1 MSGLK
6 IYTGNRLEI
15 LADRLAEV
23 VRGPLATA
31 LETETVIVQSRGM
44 ERWVSMALARRNG
57 VSANMA
63 FPFPNAFLDEMFRR
77 FLPELPDPSPFA
89 PPILAFRIMT
99 CLPAFL
105 KRPAFADLNRYLADD
120 VQGVKLY
127 QLAVRVA
134 DLFDQYLVF
143 RPDMIRR
150 WERGPADEAGDSL
163 WQAELWREL
172 AGGKEKIHR
181 AYLHRQFLMR
191 LNSRAPGR
199 QDLPSRISV
208 FGISYL
214 PPFHLEALAGIAR
227 LRPVYLFL
235 LNPCR
240 EYWADIMSRRD
251 MHRLMQEKHRR
262 RLAADDLHMEQ
273 GHPLL
278 ASLGTLGKDFLY
290 SISAL
295 DTPIEEC
302 FVPVEE
308 RSLLSRL
315 QADIYYLRDRPD
327 PAPAGRGAAAASD
340 TTAGGASIQLH
351 ACHGPLREIEVLH
364 DRLLALFEADPDLRP
379 RDVIVM
385 TPDITAYTPYIHAVF
400 DTQADSGH
408 RIPYSIAD
416 QAPGGRPGVLR
427 SFLGLL
433 DVKGSRFETTRI
445 LDLLAAPGIKERF
458 GLTAADLITIERWV
472 TEVNIRWGRDAAGR
486 RRLGLPGLAENT
498 WQAGIDRMLLGHAM
512 PGDDR
517 VLFAGILPYDH
528 IEGGEALVLG
538 RFVAFLQHLFEWSER
553 CEATLAPRVWHDV
566 LTGLLD
572 RFIAVDEDDEP
583 EAQHLRRCLEDFG
596 NMEDDAGFS
605 APLALEVVRCH
616 LERRLEGMHGAG
628 GFIAGGV
635 TFCAML
641 PMRSIPFEV
650 VCLVGLNSGAFP
662 RDDTPLG
669 FDLMARFPRP
679 GDRSRRRDDK
689 YLFLEALVS
698 AGRVFYISYVGQSV
712 QDNSDIPPS
721 VVVSELIDALESAYG
736 IPPAEL
742 VVRHPLQAYSPRYF
756 DGGDPALFSYSVENF
771 QAFAGAAAA
780 DGPRPF
786 FSGPLPPP
794 PAEWQDL
801 PVEQLARFYAQPARF
816 LVQQRLGIFLGDSG
830 ILPADK
836 ENFTLG
842 ALAAYRMREDLMT
855 VRLAGGDLSEHFFV
869 QRAKGDLPQGIV
881 GRLSYSDLKNQTEEF
896 AARLLEIT
904 GDRPAETLPVD
915 LKINGIRLAGTLEGL
930 YPQGRIQVRFA
941 RRRARDYLSA
951 WVHHLVMCA
960 AKASGRV
967 PVTMLVGAD
976 GIARLRPVDRP
987 EAILAEILAIFS
999 EGLCRPLPFF
1009 PDLSLLFARLVTENG
1024 RPAQVAAE
1032 TVRKDWIGN
1041 DFKPGVSQDPYYRL
1055 CFGDGDPFDAEFE
1068 ELAEKIIAPL
1078 LRHVEDVP

>member
-23 VRGPLATA
+23 VREPLATV

-44 ERWVSMALARRNG
+44 ERWLSMALARRNG
-57 VSANMA
+57 VCANMA
-63 FPFPNAFLDEMFRR
+63 FPFPNAFLDGLFRR

-89 PPILAFRIMT
+89 PPILAFRIMK

-120 VQGVKLY
+120 AQGVKLY

-143 RPDMIRR
+143 RPDMIRQ
-150 WERGPADEAGDSL
+150 WERGLAGEASDSL

-172 AGGKEKIHR
+172 SSGREKIHR
-181 AYLHRQFLMR
+181 AYLHRHLLMR
-191 LNSRAPGR
+191 LNTLAAGT
-199 QDLPSRISV
+199 DGLPSRISV

-214 PPFHLEALAGIAR
+214 PPFHLQALVGLAR
-227 LRPVYLFL
+227 IRPVYLFL

-262 RLAADDLHMEQ
+262 RVAAETLHMEQ

-278 ASLGTLGKDFLY
+278 ASLGALGKDFLY

-295 DTPIEEC
+295 DAPIEEC

-315 QADIYYLRDRPD
+315 QADIYYLRDHPD
-327 PAPAGRGAAAASD
+327 PAPAAQSAAPAAAS
-340 TTAGGASIQLH
+340 IQIH

-364 DRLLALFEADPDLRP
+364 DRLLALFEAFPDLRP

-400 DTQADSGH
+400 DTQTDTGH

-416 QAPGGRPGVLR
+416 QAPGSKPGVLR
-427 SFLGLL
+427 SFLSLL
-433 DVKGSRFETTRI
+433 DLKGSRFETTRI
-445 LDLLAAPGIKERF
+445 LDLLASPGIKERF
-458 GLTAADLITIERWV
+458 GLTAADLTTIERWV
-472 TEVNIRWGRDAAGR
+472 AAVNIRWGRDAAGR
-486 RRLGLPGLAENT
+486 LRLGLPGLAENT
-498 WQAGIDRMLLGHAM
+498 WQAGIDRMLLGYAM

-517 VLFAGILPYDH
+517 VMFAGILPYDH

-538 RFVAFLQHLFEWSER
+538 LFVAFLHHLFEWSER
-553 CEATLAPRVWHDV
+553 LEASLAPRAWRDV

-572 RFIAVDEDDEP
+572 RFIAVDEEDEP

-596 NMEDDAGFS
+596 GMEDHAGFT
-605 APLALEVVRCH
+605 APLTLEAVRCH
-616 LERRLEGMHGAG
+616 LERSLEGPHGAG

-650 VCLVGLNSGAFP
+650 VCLVGLNSVAFP
-662 RDDTPLG
+662 RDDIPLG

-712 QDNSDIPPS
+712 QDNSDIPPA
-721 VVVSELIDALESAYG
+721 VVVSELIDAIESACG
-736 IPPAEL
+736 ISPAEL

-756 DGGDPALFSYSVENF
+756 DSSDPALFSYSVENF
-771 QAFAGAAAA
+771 LAAAGPVA
-780 DGPRPF
+780 DDGPRPF

-794 PAEWQDL
+794 PEEWQDL
-801 PVEQLARFYAQPARF
+801 SVEQLARFYSQPARF
-816 LVQQRLGIFLGDSG
+816 LVQQRLGIFLGDTG
-830 ILPADK
+830 ILAADK
-836 ENFTLG
+836 ENFTLD
-842 ALAAYRMREDLMT
+842 ALDAYRIREDLMT
-855 VRLAGGDLSEHFFV
+855 LRTAGRDLAGHFPI
-869 QRAKGDLPQGIV
+869 QRAKGGLPQGVI
-881 GRLSYSDLKNQTEEF
+881 GRLSYNELKNQTDEF

-904 GDRPAETLPVD
+904 GDQPAETLPVD
-915 LKINGIRLAGTLEGL
+915 LRISGIRLAGTLEGL

-951 WVHHLVMCA
+951 WVYHLVMCA
-960 AKASGRV
+960 VRPNGRV
-967 PVTMLVGAD
+967 PATTLVGED
-976 GIARLRPVDRP
+976 GIACFRPVDRP
-987 EAILAEILAIFS
+987 DAILAELLAIFS

-1009 PDLSLLFARLVTENG
+1009 PDLSLLFLKLVTEKG
-1024 RPAQVAAE
+1024 RPAQDAVE
-1032 TVRKDWIGN
+1032 TVRKDWLGS
-1041 DFKPGVSQDPYYRL
+1041 DFQRGVSQDPYYRL
-1055 CFGDGDPFDAEFE
+1055 CFGDGDPFDEKFQ
-1068 ELAEKIIAPL
+1068 ELAEKILTPL
-1078 LRHVEDVP
+1078 LRHVEELP